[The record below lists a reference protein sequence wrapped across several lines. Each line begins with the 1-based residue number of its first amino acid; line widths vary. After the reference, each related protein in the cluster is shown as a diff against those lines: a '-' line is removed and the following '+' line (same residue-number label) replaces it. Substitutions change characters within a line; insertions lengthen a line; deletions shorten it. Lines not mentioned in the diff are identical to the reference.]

1 MRKMIST
8 AVFLLCLLCTT
19 WVLAQQEVN
28 YNMYRY
34 HLNLINPAV
43 TGTQGAAYANF
54 SLRTQWVGIADAPET
69 QAFSAGTPNKRQ
81 RLGTGFSVIND
92 KTFVENQTQLFA
104 DFSYRL
110 PLDNERDLYLGLK
123 AGGTSIRLHA
133 DRLKTYGS
141 VLPDQFLTSQ
151 SSFVPNI
158 GVGLYYKSPTY
169 FVSLSIP
176 RLLSTERFRFDDGQ
190 VSRATDRPHF
200 FGSVGGRWALT
211 SNWEFIPSA
220 LFSYVSAAP
229 FDYFLNASVAYKA
242 TWDIGLQYTRGGG
255 LGGATF
261 FRLSSGTKVG
271 YAYVTSAIDQVSRFS
286 KGTHELVVK
295 FKLGNFPTSEKEPS
309 TEEATDTAYRP
320 TLLHRIHFGE
330 EGTHTFGTN
339 SISE

>member
-1 MRKMIST
+1 MRKM
-8 AVFLLCLLCTT
+8 VFIVVMFLCLLCTT

-151 SSFVPNI
+151 SSCITRVRPI
-158 GVGLYYKSPTY
+158 LC
-169 FVSLSIP
+169 
-176 RLLSTERFRFDDGQ
+176 RCRFRDC
-190 VSRATDRPHF
+190 
-200 FGSVGGRWALT
+200 SVRSGFVLTTVRCRGPRTVPISLGRWA
-211 SNWEFIPSA
+211 
-220 LFSYVSAAP
+220 AAGP
-229 FDYFLNASVAYKA
+229 
-242 TWDIGLQYTRGGG
+242 
-255 LGGATF
+255 
-261 FRLSSGTKVG
+261 
-271 YAYVTSAIDQVSRFS
+271 
-286 KGTHELVVK
+286 
-295 FKLGNFPTSEKEPS
+295 
-309 TEEATDTAYRP
+309 
-320 TLLHRIHFGE
+320 
-330 EGTHTFGTN
+330 
-339 SISE
+339 

>member
-1 MRKMIST
+1 MALTI
-8 AVFLLCLLCTT
+8 VILLCLLCTT
-19 WVLAQQEVN
+19 SVLAQQEVN

-110 PLDNERDLYLGLK
+110 PLDDERDLYLGLK

-133 DRLKTYGS
+133 DRLQTYGS
-141 VLPDQFLTSQ
+141 TLPDQFLTSQ

-176 RLLSTERFRFDDGQ
+176 RLLSTERFRYDDGQ

-200 FGSVGGRWALT
+200 WDSGRPLGLDQPLGIH
-211 SNWEFIPSA
+211 SECLVQLCQRSPLR
-220 LFSYVSAAP
+220 LFP
-229 FDYFLNASVAYKA
+229 QCQC
-242 TWDIGLQYTRGGG
+242 GLQSHVGHWAAIHPWRGDWRGHLLPPQQRHQSG
-255 LGGATF
+255 LCLCDLGH
-261 FRLSSGTKVG
+261 RSGQPILQRNT
-271 YAYVTSAIDQVSRFS
+271 
-286 KGTHELVVK
+286 
-295 FKLGNFPTSEKEPS
+295 
-309 TEEATDTAYRP
+309 
-320 TLLHRIHFGE
+320 
-330 EGTHTFGTN
+330 
-339 SISE
+339 